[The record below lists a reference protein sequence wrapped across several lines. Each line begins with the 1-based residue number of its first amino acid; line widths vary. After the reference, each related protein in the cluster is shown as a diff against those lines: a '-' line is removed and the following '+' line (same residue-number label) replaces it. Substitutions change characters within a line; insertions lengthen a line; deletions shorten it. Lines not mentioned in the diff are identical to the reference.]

1 VVRIE
6 PAAHE
11 ALADTRAS
19 GRRLMRIV
27 IAWSLAWLAGCA
39 TLPDVSGRPAEHMRS
54 PAHASP
60 LGRLA
65 RSSVSDPTLSGFR
78 LVSSGHV
85 SLQMRLKLIEGAQSS
100 IDLQAYQ
107 FKGDRSGRLM
117 MGALRDAA
125 ARGVRV
131 RVLVDDLY
139 TAGDDL
145 LLLGL
150 AAHEG
155 VAVRLFNPF
164 SFGRDSMAL
173 RMVAALFGAE
183 RLHRRMHNKLMVV
196 DGVLAMLGGR
206 NIGDDYFD
214 SEGDQVFYDFDVLV
228 AGLVVPQLG
237 VAFDPYW
244 NSRYSHDVQAVLG
257 EQDAGASLRAAF
269 ARKLAEP
276 CDEPTCPPP
285 PSPPEDERLAWSAF
299 AHELDTQRVT
309 MHLAPAVAAAD
320 PPDKVGG
327 PGAAEP
333 GVLPPGAEVRM
344 RVAMA
349 IREAREELVIVSPYL
364 VPGSDGIRALKAFR
378 ERGVRITLM
387 TNSLSATDE
396 PLVHVGYR
404 RYRADIVREGVE
416 LYEWSP
422 VKSGRVLRRLLGGKT
437 VLRLHVKCALIDR
450 RFVYLGS
457 MNFDPRSRD
466 YNTESGL
473 MIYSPEL
480 AVEIRQLV
488 ERMTREGSHR
498 VRLASDG
505 SLRWTY
511 GNSDADEGYE
521 PDTDFWSRFLL
532 DLLSPFVPEQML

>member
-1 VVRIE
+1 
-6 PAAHE
+6 
-11 ALADTRAS
+11 
-19 GRRLMRIV
+19 MRN
-27 IAWSLAWLAGCA
+27 
-39 TLPDVSGRPAEHMRS
+39 

-65 RSSVSDPTLSGFR
+65 KASVSDPTLSGLR
-78 LVSSGHV
+78 LISSGHV
-85 SLQMRLKLIEGAQSS
+85 SLQMRLKLIEAAQSS
-100 IDLQAYQ
+100 IDLQTYQ

-139 TAGDDL
+139 SAGNDL
-145 LLLGL
+145 LFLGL
-150 AAHEG
+150 AAHDG
-155 VAVRLFNPF
+155 VDVRLFNPF
-164 SFGRDSMAL
+164 GFGRDSMAM
-173 RMVAALFGAE
+173 RMIAALFGAE
-183 RLHRRMHNKLMVV
+183 RLHRRMHNKLLVV
-196 DGVLAMLGGR
+196 DGVLAVLGGR
-206 NIGDDYFD
+206 NIGDEYFD

-228 AGLVVPQLG
+228 AGLVVPQL
-237 VAFDPYW
+237 AITFDPYW
-244 NSRYSHDVQAVLG
+244 NSHYSHDVQVVLG
-257 EQDAGASLRAAF
+257 ERDSGASSRGAF

-276 CDEPTCPPP
+276 CDERTCPPP
-285 PSPPEDERLAWSAF
+285 SSPPEDEQLAWSAF
-299 AHELDTQRVT
+299 ARELEAQRVT

-327 PGAAEP
+327 SSAAEP
-333 GVLPPGAEVRM
+333 GVLPSGADVRM

-364 VPGSDGIRALKAFR
+364 VPGSTGIQALKAFR

-387 TNSLSATDE
+387 TNSLSATDA

-404 RYRADIVREGVE
+404 RYRADIVRAGVE

-422 VKSGRVLRRLLGGKT
+422 VRSGRVLRSLLGGKT

-480 AVEIRQLV
+480 ALEIGQLV
-488 ERMTREGSHR
+488 KRMTREGSHR

-511 GNSDADEGYE
+511 GDSDADDGYE
-521 PDTDFWSRFLL
+521 PDTDFWSRLLL

>member
-1 VVRIE
+1 MCAVATWTLV
-6 PAAHE
+6 
-11 ALADTRAS
+11 
-19 GRRLMRIV
+19 
-27 IAWSLAWLAGCA
+27 WLAGCA
-39 TLPDVSGRPAEHMRS
+39 TLPDVSGRPVEHMRT
-54 PAHASP
+54 PAHGSP

-65 RSSVSDPTLSGFR
+65 RASVADQTLSGFR
-78 LVSSGHV
+78 LISSGHV
-85 SLQMRLKLIEGAQSS
+85 SLQMRLKLIEHAQSS

-107 FKGDRSGRLM
+107 FKGDRSGLM
-117 MGALRDAA
+117 MMAALRDAA

-150 AAHEG
+150 DAHDG
-155 VAVRLFNPF
+155 VDVRLFNPF
-164 SFGRDSMAL
+164 NFGRDTMAL
-173 RMVAALFGAE
+173 RMVAALIGDE

-196 DGVLAMLGGR
+196 DGVLALLGGR
-206 NIGDDYFD
+206 NIADEYFD
-214 SEGDQVFYDFDVLV
+214 SQGDQVFYDFDVLV
-228 AGLVVPQLG
+228 AGLVVPQI
-237 VAFDPYW
+237 AASFDPYW
-244 NSRYSHDVQAVLG
+244 NSRYSHDVPAVLG
-257 EQDAGASLRAAF
+257 ARDAGPTLRAAF
-269 ARKLAEP
+269 DRKLAEP
-276 CDEPTCPPP
+276 CDTPGCLPPTPPA
-285 PSPPEDERLAWSAF
+285 DEQLAWNATVAEWEAQRLA
-299 AHELDTQRVT
+299 

-320 PPDKVGG
+320 SPDKVSGG
-327 PGAAEP
+327 SAAEP
-333 GVLPPGAEVRM
+333 GVLPSGADVRM

-349 IREAREELVIVSPYL
+349 IREAREEVVVVSPYL
-364 VPGSDGIRALKAFR
+364 VPGSAGIQALKAFR
-378 ERGVRITLM
+378 ERGVRLTLM

-396 PLVHVGYR
+396 PLVHLGYR

-422 VKSGRVLRRLLGGKT
+422 VKSGRVLRSLLGGKT

-466 YNTESGL
+466 HNTESGV
-473 MIYSPEL
+473 MIFSPDL
-480 AVEIRQLV
+480 ALEIRQLV
-488 ERMTREGSHR
+488 DRMTREGSHR

-511 GNSDADEGYE
+511 GDSDADEGYE
-521 PDTDFWSRFLL
+521 PDTDLWSRFLL

>member
-1 VVRIE
+1 MSQR
-6 PAAHE
+6 
-11 ALADTRAS
+11 
-19 GRRLMRIV
+19 RRLVCAV
-27 IAWSLAWLAGCA
+27 IAWTLAWLAGCA
-39 TLPDVSGRPAEHMRS
+39 TLPDVSKRPAEHTLA
-54 PAHASP
+54 PAHGSP

-65 RSSVSDPTLSGFR
+65 KASVADPTLSGFR
-78 LVSSGHV
+78 LISSGHV
-85 SLQMRLKLIEGAQSS
+85 SLQMRLRLIEGAQSS

-107 FKGDRSGRLM
+107 FKGDRSGLM
-117 MGALRDAA
+117 IMAALRDAA

-131 RVLVDDLY
+131 RVLIDDMH

-150 AAHEG
+150 AAHDG
-155 VAVRLFNPF
+155 VDLRLFNPF
-164 SFGRDSMAL
+164 SFGRDSMAMRL
-173 RMVAALFGAE
+173 VSALFGAE
-183 RLHRRMHNKLMVV
+183 RSHRRMHNKLMVV
-196 DGVLAMLGGR
+196 DGVLALLGGR
-206 NIGDDYFD
+206 NIGDEYFD
-214 SEGDQVFYDFDVLV
+214 SQGDQVFYDFDVLV
-228 AGLVVPQLG
+228 AGWVVPQI
-237 VAFDPYW
+237 AATFDPYW
-244 NSRYSHDVQAVLG
+244 NSRYSHDVKVVLG
-257 EQDAGASLRAAF
+257 ESDAGPSLRAAF
-269 ARKLAEP
+269 ARKLTEP
-276 CDEPTCPPP
+276 CDKPACLPPMPT
-285 PSPPEDERLAWSAF
+285 PEDERLAWSAMVR
-299 AHELDTQRVT
+299 ELQAQRLT

-327 PGAAEP
+327 SSTAEP
-333 GVLPPGAEVRM
+333 GIPPSNADVRM

-349 IREAREELVIVSPYL
+349 IRETREELVIVSPYL
-364 VPGSDGIRALKAFR
+364 VPGSAGIQALKAFR

-422 VKSGRVLRRLLGGKT
+422 VKSGRVLRRLLGGNA

-466 YNTESGL
+466 YNTELGV

-488 ERMTREGSHR
+488 DRMTREGSHR

-511 GNSDADEGYE
+511 GDSDADEGYE

>member
-1 VVRIE
+1 MFE
-6 PAAHE
+6 GY
-11 ALADTRAS
+11 S
-19 GRRLMRIV
+19 RRLFAAV
-27 IAWSLAWLAGCA
+27 IAWALACLAGCA
-39 TLPDVSGRPAEHMRS
+39 TLPDVSERPDEQMRS

-65 RSSVSDPTLSGFR
+65 RASVSDPTSSGFR
-78 LVSSGHV
+78 LVSSGHIA
-85 SLQMRLKLIEGAQSS
+85 LQMRLQLIERAQSS

-107 FKGDRSGRLM
+107 FKGDRSGLLIMR
-117 MGALRDAA
+117 ALRDAA

-131 RVLVDDLY
+131 RLLIDDLY
-139 TAGDDL
+139 TTGNDL

-150 AAHEG
+150 AAHDGIE
-155 VAVRLFNPF
+155 VRLFNPF
-164 SFGRDSMAL
+164 TFGRDSVVMRMAGA
-173 RMVAALFGAE
+173 MFGAE

-196 DGVLAMLGGR
+196 DGVFAVVGGR
-206 NIGDDYFD
+206 NIGDEYFD
-214 SEGDQVFYDFDVLV
+214 TSSDQVFYDFDVLV
-228 AGLVVPQLG
+228 AGLVVPQIAG
-237 VAFDPYW
+237 SFDPYW
-244 NSRYSHDVQAVLG
+244 NSRFSHDVQVVLG
-257 EQDAGASLRAAF
+257 EPASGASLREAF
-269 ARKLAEP
+269 ARRLAEP
-276 CDEPTCPPP
+276 CDTPTCEPPP
-285 PSPPEDERLAWSAF
+285 PPTEEEHLAWSAF
-299 AHELDTQRVT
+299 ARELDDQRLA
-309 MHLAPAVAAAD
+309 MHLAAAVAAAD

-327 PGAAEP
+327 PGTAEP
-333 GVLPPGAEVRM
+333 GLPPPGAEVRM

-349 IREAREELVIVSPYL
+349 IREAREELVVVSPYL
-364 VPGSDGIRALKAFR
+364 VPGSAGIRALKGFR
-378 ERGVRITLM
+378 DRGVRVTLM

-404 RYRADIVREGVE
+404 RYRADIVRQGVE

-480 AVEIRQLV
+480 AVEIHQLV

-511 GNSDADEGYE
+511 GDSNADEGYE
-521 PDTDFWSRFLL
+521 PDTDFWSRLLL

>member
-1 VVRIE
+1 
-6 PAAHE
+6 
-11 ALADTRAS
+11 
-19 GRRLMRIV
+19 V
-27 IAWSLAWLAGCA
+27 IAWGLACLAGCA
-39 TLPDVSGRPAEHMRS
+39 TLPDVSGRPAEHIRS

-60 LGRLA
+60 LARLA
-65 RSSVSDPTLSGFR
+65 KASVSDPTSSGFR
-78 LVSSGHV
+78 LISSGHV
-85 SLQMRLKLIEGAQSS
+85 SLQMRLKLIEEATSS

-150 AAHEG
+150 AAHDG
-155 VAVRLFNPF
+155 VDVRLFNPF

-173 RMVAALFGAE
+173 RLVAALFGAE

-196 DGVLAMLGGR
+196 DGVLAVLGGR
-206 NIGDDYFD
+206 NIGDEYFD
-214 SEGDQVFYDFDVLV
+214 SQGDQGFYDFDVLV
-228 AGLVVPQLG
+228 AGLVVPQLA
-237 VAFDPYW
+237 VTFDPYW
-244 NSRYSHDVQAVLG
+244 NSRYSHDVRVVLG
-257 EQDAGASLRAAF
+257 ERDAGPSLRVAF

-276 CDEPTCPPP
+276 CDEVPCLP
-285 PSPPEDERLAWSAF
+285 PSPPADERLAWSAF
-299 AHELDTQRVT
+299 ARELEARRVT

-327 PGAAEP
+327 ASAAEP
-333 GVLPPGAEVRM
+333 GVPPSGYDVRM

-364 VPGSDGIRALKAFR
+364 VPGSTGIQALRAFR
-378 ERGVRITLM
+378 ERGVRITLV

-422 VKSGRVLRRLLGGKT
+422 VKSGRVLRRLLGGQT

-473 MIYSPEL
+473 VIYSPEL
-480 AVEIRQLV
+480 AVEIHQLV

-511 GNSDADEGYE
+511 GDSDADEGYE
-521 PDTDFWSRFLL
+521 PDTDFWSRLLL